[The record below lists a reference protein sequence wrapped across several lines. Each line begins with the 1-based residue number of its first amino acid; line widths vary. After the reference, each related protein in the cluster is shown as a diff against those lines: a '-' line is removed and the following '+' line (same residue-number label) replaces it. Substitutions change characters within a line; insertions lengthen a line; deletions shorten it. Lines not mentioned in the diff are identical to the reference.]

1 MSSEQEPTCPAVERG
16 EGPRAAGEGSGD
28 TGPGSE
34 PVALGPAA
42 TRRLESDR
50 LERIRDALGDRAWH
64 ELSLD
69 DLARAAGLTR
79 MTFHRRGISRDMVRD
94 GLVELLVSE
103 YEAAA
108 LPALSS
114 SADAPER
121 MRLALESVCRVEEHY
136 LGLIEGL
143 GEQISAIYHE
153 PGDGAVLTRGPFV
166 AAIRRILQDGARER
180 TLDPGEDLDESA
192 TLLFNAT
199 GWTYRHMRS
208 GHHWPPEKAR
218 PMVVALLIDGIR
230 R

>member
-1 MSSEQEPTCPAVERG
+1 MGSEQRPRRAAVEGG
-16 EGPRAAGEGSGD
+16 EGLRAATERPASAV
-28 TGPGSE
+28 PE
-34 PVALGPAA
+34 PEKAGADRAAARGLG
-42 TRRLESDR
+42 SDR

-108 LPALSS
+108 LPALTS

-121 MRLALESVCRVEEHY
+121 MRLALESVCEVEEHY

-166 AAIRRILQDGARER
+166 AAIRRILQDGERER
-180 TLDPGEDLDESA
+180 TLDAGEDLDESA

-208 GHHWPPEKAR
+208 GHHWPPDKAR
-218 PMVVALLIDGIR
+218 SMVVALLIDGIR

>member
-1 MSSEQEPTCPAVERG
+1 MSSEQQPTRAAVEG
-16 EGPRAAGEGSGD
+16 GKGSRAASERSGS
-28 TGPGSE
+28 TASGSE
-34 PVALGPAA
+34 QTATERVAAMRLG
-42 TRRLESDR
+42 SDR

-136 LGLIEGL
+136 LGLIQGL
-143 GEQISAIYHE
+143 GDQIAAIYHD

-166 AAIRRILQDGARER
+166 AAIRRILQDGERER

>member
-1 MSSEQEPTCPAVERG
+1 MAS
-16 EGPRAAGEGSGD
+16 
-28 TGPGSE
+28 
-34 PVALGPAA
+34 PVAKPEKAGTDQAAARVLG
-42 TRRLESDR
+42 SDR
-50 LERIRDALGDRAWH
+50 LERIRDALGDRTWH

-108 LPALSS
+108 LPALTS

-121 MRLALESVCRVEEHY
+121 MRLALESVCQVEEHY

-143 GEQISAIYHE
+143 GDHVAAIYHD

-166 AAIRRILQDGARER
+166 AAIRRILQDGERER

-208 GHHWPPEKAR
+208 GHHWPPDKAR

>member
-1 MSSEQEPTCPAVERG
+1 MNSEQQPTRSAVERG
-16 EGPRAAGEGSGD
+16 EGLGAASKGPGD
-28 TGPGSE
+28 TAPGSE
-34 PVALGPAA
+34 PVAIGPPA
-42 TRRLESDR
+42 TRRLEADR
-50 LERIRDALGDRAWH
+50 LERIRDALGDRPWH

-153 PGDGAVLTRGPFV
+153 PGEGAVLTRGPFV
-166 AAIRRILQDGARER
+166 AAIRRILQDGERER

-199 GWTYRHMRS
+199 GWTYRHMRT
-208 GHHWPPEKAR
+208 GHHWPPDKAR
-218 PMVVALLIDGIR
+218 PMVVGLLLDGIR

>member
-1 MSSEQEPTCPAVERG
+1 
-16 EGPRAAGEGSGD
+16 
-28 TGPGSE
+28 
-34 PVALGPAA
+34 
-42 TRRLESDR
+42 
-50 LERIRDALGDRAWH
+50 
-64 ELSLD
+64 
-69 DLARAAGLTR
+69 
-79 MTFHRRGISRDMVRD
+79 MVRD

-136 LGLIEGL
+136 LGLIQGL
-143 GEQISAIYHE
+143 GDQIAAIYHD

-166 AAIRRILQDGARER
+166 AAIRRILQDGERER